1 MSFFYNEKFLL
12 NACKAAFTNE
22 TSEDYINCQMDP
34 IILTAVNTE
43 NLLKLVDDLIHDIRK
58 EQEIKGGNAL
68 SRKALFQ
75 SEYFYKIDT
84 IFFKYFLTVE
94 KNFIDCINVDL
105 NNYIQSFYVTSLLL
119 ISSFGLIIILFYLL
133 SRIILIKNLIH
144 HLSISRMIMKIIPTS
159 IIINTPELESWIESK
174 Y

>member
-1 MSFFYNEKFLL
+1 M
-12 NACKAAFTNE
+12 
-22 TSEDYINCQMDP
+22 
-34 IILTAVNTE
+34 
-43 NLLKLVDDLIHDIRK
+43 
-58 EQEIKGGNAL
+58 
-68 SRKALFQ
+68 SRKTLFQ
-75 SEYFYKIDT
+75 SDYYYKIDT